1 MGKAKEAT
9 KGPDA
14 HVGTLGLQGPLPLFL
29 MVIAANTFSTQGALL
44 SILHVLACFLP
55 IGALSGSF
63 YDYLHFRGENTSA
76 F

>member
-1 MGKAKEAT
+1 
-9 KGPDA
+9 
-14 HVGTLGLQGPLPLFL
+14 